1 MSKTLPITAST
12 QKHLDVENIADNLV
26 MLKNGGVALLLQTT
40 AVNFGLLSE
49 TEQDATIYA
58 YASLLNSL
66 TFPIQIVIRSKR
78 MDISSYLELLKQQ
91 EEKQTNE
98 NLRFQIKKYRQ
109 FVESIIKENRVLD
122 KRFYIVIPF
131 SPLELGVK
139 PTTTSFLSLVNPL
152 AKKRKDGLPFPKAY
166 ILERAKN
173 ALYPKRDHVARQLA
187 RIGLKAEQLTTQ
199 ELVELFYDIYN
210 PVQAGGGR
218 LTARASDYTTAII
231 APATEE
237 PLLTQKAES
246 SQQIKPVEKPTPPIT
261 VGETTQEKTPSEKTV
276 KPAEQPKIAAPGTV
290 SGAVKETEQ
299 QEEEKTV
306 YEAGGNQ

>member
-12 QKHLDVENIADNLV
+12 QQHLDIEDIVDDLV
-26 MLKNGGVALLLQTT
+26 ILKNGGGALILQTT

-98 NLRFQIKKYRQ
+98 NLRFQIQKYRQ
-109 FVESIIKENRVLD
+109 FVESIIKENKVLD

-139 PTTTSFLSLVNPL
+139 TAASSLFDLLNPFT
-152 AKKRKDGLPFPKAY
+152 KKQKGGLPFPKSY
-166 ILERAKN
+166 ILEKAKN
-173 ALYPKRDHVARQLA
+173 ALYPKRDHIIRQLA
-187 RIGLKAEQLTTQ
+187 RIGLKADQLTTQ

-210 PVQAGGGR
+210 PVQAGGER
-218 LTARASDYTTAII
+218 LTARASDYTVAMVT
-231 APATEE
+231 PATEE
-237 PLLTQKAES
+237 PVE
-246 SQQIKPVEKPTPPIT
+246 PVEKPKEEKPEVTPP
-261 VGETTQEKTPSEKTV
+261 
-276 KPAEQPKIAAPGTV
+276 
-290 SGAVKETEQ
+290 GAVSKAVEETKQ
-299 QEEEKTV
+299 QEEEGRKTEEEKTLF
-306 YEAGGNQ
+306 EAEKSSQMAT